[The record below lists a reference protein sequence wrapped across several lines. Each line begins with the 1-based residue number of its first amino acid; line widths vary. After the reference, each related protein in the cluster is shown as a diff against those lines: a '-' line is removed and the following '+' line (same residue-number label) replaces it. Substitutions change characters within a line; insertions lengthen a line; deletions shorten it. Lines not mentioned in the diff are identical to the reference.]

1 MQPHSC
7 PLSPIPSTSAL
18 PLSLCP
24 KIAKNWGRESY
35 VKCHKI
41 EPKILTLLLLLLLFF
56 GGSCQTQGQGSQTN
70 SWDNLIAKSRVTPRR
85 FTFIVFRLMS
95 GGSSLHLVHCVQADI
110 DNYISICRRIYKWLY
125 VWVYVAVVAA
135 TDSACSG
142 LYLATWSLNIWHT
155 IDTSAPDAFDNNAEV
170 VSSSCCCCCC
180 SRCCM
185 YDVVVVVISI
195 HITVLVEYSG

>member
-1 MQPHSC
+1 MDAIIVLCCSRRQIESFHWPWMQARSC
-7 PLSPIPSTSAL
+7 PFPSTWAL

-24 KIAKNWGRESY
+24 KIAENWGRESC

-41 EPKILTLLLLLLLFF
+41 EPKILTLLLLLLLLRLLFF
-56 GGSCQTQGQGSQTN
+56 GGSCKTQGQGSQTN

-85 FTFIVFRLMS
+85 LTFIVFWFMS

-125 VWVYVAVVAA
+125 IWVYVAVIAA
-135 TDSACSG
+135 TDSACPG

-155 IDTSAPDAFDNNAEV
+155 IDTSAPDAVDNNAEV
-170 VSSSCCCCCC
+170 VSSSCCCC
-180 SRCCM
+180 RCCM
-185 YDVVVVVISI
+185 
-195 HITVLVEYSG
+195 